1 MVETSQ
7 YASTT
12 KYIVKAHFE
21 VQGVVEKP
29 DVVGAVFGQTEGLFG
44 PDLDLRELQKSG
56 RIGRIEINLDSKKD
70 KTTGSIIIPSS
81 LDKVSTAIIAAA
93 IESVDRIGPC
103 EAKISLEKVEDVRE
117 EKRHNIMDKAKDI
130 LRKWV
135 VEGSPS
141 TEEVVKEVA
150 QSLRGVDVISYGPE
164 QLPAGPEVESGSLI
178 IVEGRAD
185 VILLMKCGIKNVI
198 ALNGTKVPETIIK
211 LTKDKEVTAFLDGD
225 RAGDL
230 ILKELQQVADL
241 DYVARAPFG
250 KEVEESTPKEIMR
263 AIRERVPINEAKPIA
278 GTGYDRPG
286 YDRPPERP
294 ERYERQDR
302 GYGRGRYDR
311 GGERGFDRGYGRDR
325 GYDRPRDDRPGYER
339 QPIPSTPEAPPPTP
353 QLTKPN
359 LPPPVFDVAKDL
371 RGSLEAIIVDEAGKE
386 LSKMPVSELAEKIP
400 SIDNANVVLFDGVV
414 TQRLLHIAVTK
425 NIKYVIGDR
434 VSDGAK
440 RPPNVSVM
448 TLTDLSSFG
457 PA

>member
-1 MVETSQ
+1 MVEQSQ

-29 DVVGAVFGQTEGLFG
+29 DVVGAIFGQTEGLFG

-70 KTTGSIIIPSS
+70 QTTGTIVIPSS

-117 EKRHNIMDKAKDI
+117 EKRKTILTKAKDI

-135 VEGSPS
+135 VESSPS

-150 QSLRGVDVISYGPE
+150 SSLRGVDVVSYGPE
-164 QLPAGPEVESGSLI
+164 GLPAGPEVERGDI
-178 IVEGRAD
+178 IVVEGRAD
-185 VILLMKCGIKNVI
+185 VILLMKVGVKNVI
-198 ALNGTKVPETIIK
+198 ALNGTKVPDSVIK
-211 LTKDKEVTAFLDGD
+211 LTKDREVTAFLDGD

-230 ILKELQQVADL
+230 ILKELMQVAEI

-250 KEVEESTPKEIMR
+250 KEVEELTPKEVLR
-263 AIRERVPINEAKPIA
+263 ALRERVPVNMAKPLERPQFA
-278 GTGYDRPG
+278 RTDR
-286 YDRPPERP
+286 PERP
-294 ERYERQDR
+294 YTERSYPERA
-302 GYGRGRYDR
+302 YGPP
-311 GGERGFDRGYGRDR
+311 ET
-325 GYDRPRDDRPGYER
+325 
-339 QPIPSTPEAPPPTP
+339 PIRAPSPVE
-353 QLTKPN
+353 KPN
-359 LPPPVFDVAKDL
+359 LPPMIFDAAKDL
-371 RGSLEAIIVDEAGKE
+371 HGTLEAVVFDESGKE

-400 SIDNANVVLFDGVV
+400 SLENPHLILFDGVV
-414 TQRLLHIAVTK
+414 TQRLLDLAAGK
-425 NIKYVIGDR
+425 NIRYVIGDR

-440 RPPNVSVM
+440 RPPNVNVL
-448 TLTDLSSFG
+448 TLNDLGTFA